1 MKNIRNTRTIKKKA
15 NPYQPDPIT
24 SGSANKKLRIFML
37 LAIALFI
44 VLVLRIAWIEFIDG
58 DEFRADMNKQLST
71 SKGISTKRG
80 KIYDTNG
87 KALAISAK
95 VDTVT
100 INPNLIR
107 VVKNKAVDEEKTK
120 ALKEKVAKAFSDI
133 FELDYEST
141 LEKVNSTK
149 AFETIARKQ
158 EKEKIDQLRKWMT
171 DEKCTS
177 GINIDEVEKRYYPYG
192 SLASNMLG
200 FCGSDNQGL
209 YGLEQKWDSILTG
222 TPGRIITQKDASQ
235 DFIPDKN
242 ETYIAA
248 ENGCNLTLTIDAN
261 IQSIC
266 EKYLK
271 QAVLG
276 YDCKNGGTVVVM
288 NPKTGDVLAM
298 VSYPD
303 YNLNEPFIANENLK
317 GQYHDWES
325 LTEEEKDSAVKA
337 TFKNR
342 TVSESYQPGSTFKI
356 ITAAIAL
363 EEGICV
369 TDHVDFNCIGYEEF
383 GDTRIGCWKSAAH
396 GYQSLRQALMN
407 SCNPAFM
414 QLGRKIGGETLYNY
428 YDAFGLLSKTGID
441 TSGEEKGLFHGL
453 SKLGP
458 VELATMSFGQGITL
472 TPIQLTSAVS
482 AVANDGV
489 LMQPRLVRQIENADT
504 GIITTIEP
512 KEVRTVISK
521 DTSKKMLDMLTSVV
535 NDGTGSY
542 GQVRGYSIAGKT
554 GTSEPQGN
562 DTAYVASYIGIAPS
576 ESPELV
582 ILVTL
587 YDPKG
592 QSHQGGQLAGPVVSQ
607 IASEIL
613 PYLEIPN
620 NTELE
625 QNISV
630 PETKSLPDVR
640 NKTISEA
647 KQILSDAG
655 FIASTS
661 GGSDQIVTNQ
671 VPKQGTPLENSSIIK
686 LYTEDSTA
694 TVSQTVPDL
703 KGYTLTQARNA
714 LKAKN
719 LNISYMGS
727 GKVIS
732 QNITAGTTVEEGT
745 VIHINL
751 QQPKTE
757 LH

>member
-1 MKNIRNTRTIKKKA
+1 MKNVRNTKNIKRKT

-37 LAIALFI
+37 FAIGLFI
-44 VLVLRIAWIEFIDG
+44 ILILRIAWIEFIDG
-58 DEFRADMNKQLST
+58 DEYKSEMNSQLST
-71 SKGISTKRG
+71 SKVISTKRG

-100 INPNLIR
+100 INPNLIQVTKSK
-107 VVKNKAVDEEKTK
+107 VVNEEKTK
-120 ALKEKVAKAFSDI
+120 ALKEKVAKGLSDI
-133 FELDYEST
+133 FELDYEET
-141 LEKVNSTK
+141 LAKVNSNK
-149 AFETIARKQ
+149 SFETIARKQ
-158 EKEKIDQLRKWMT
+158 EKDKIDQLRNWMVQ
-171 DEKCTS
+171 EKCTV
-177 GINIDEVEKRYYPYG
+177 GINIDEDEKRYYPYG
-192 SLASNMLG
+192 SLASNLLG

-209 YGLEQKWDSILTG
+209 YGLEQKWDSVLTG

-235 DFIPDKN
+235 EFIPDKN

-288 NPKTGDVLAM
+288 NPETGDVLAM

-303 YNLNEPFIANENLK
+303 YNLNEPFTANANLK
-317 GQYHDWES
+317 GQYNDWDS
-325 LTEEEKDSAVKA
+325 LSEEEQKA
-337 TFKNR
+337 AIQGTFKNR

-356 ITAAIAL
+356 ITASIAL

-369 TDHVDFNCIGYEEF
+369 TDHVDFNCTGYEEI

-396 GYQSLRQALMN
+396 GYQTLRQALMN

-414 QLGRKIGGETLYNY
+414 QLGRKIGGETLYRY

-453 SKLGP
+453 SRLGP

-472 TPIQLTSAVS
+472 TPIQLVSAVS

-521 DTSKKMLDMLTSVV
+521 ETSAQMLDMLTSVV

-562 DTAYVASYIGIAPS
+562 DTAYVASYIGIAPA
-576 ESPELV
+576 ENPQLV

-625 QNISV
+625 QNITV
-630 PETKSLPDVR
+630 PETKSLPDIR
-640 NKTISEA
+640 NKTIAEA
-647 KQILSDAG
+647 RQILEEAG
-655 FIASTS
+655 FICSTS
-661 GGSDQIVTNQ
+661 GSSDQIVTNQ
-671 VPKQGTPLENSSIIK
+671 VPKQGTPLEKSSIIK
-686 LYTEDSTA
+686 LYTQDSTA

-703 KGYTLTQARNA
+703 KGYTLTQAKNA

-732 QNITAGTTVEEGT
+732 QNITAGTSVEEGT

>member
-1 MKNIRNTRTIKKKA
+1 MKNVRNTKSIKRKT
-15 NPYQPDPIT
+15 NLYQPDPIT

-37 LAIALFI
+37 FAIGLFI
-44 VLVLRIAWIEFIDG
+44 ILILRIAWIEFIDG
-58 DEFRADMNKQLST
+58 DEYKSEMNSQLST
-71 SKGISTKRG
+71 SKVISTKRG

-100 INPNLIR
+100 INPNLIQVTKSK
-107 VVKNKAVDEEKTK
+107 VVNEEKTK
-120 ALKEKVAKAFSDI
+120 ALKEKVAKGLSDI
-133 FELDYEST
+133 FELDYEET
-141 LEKVNSTK
+141 LAKVNSNK
-149 AFETIARKQ
+149 SFETIARKQ
-158 EKEKIDQLRKWMT
+158 EKDKIDQLRNWMIQ
-171 DEKCTS
+171 EKCTV
-177 GINIDEVEKRYYPYG
+177 GINIDEDEKRYYPYG
-192 SLASNMLG
+192 SLASNLLG

-209 YGLEQKWDSILTG
+209 YGLEQKWDSVLTG

-235 DFIPDKN
+235 EFIPDKN

-248 ENGCNLTLTIDAN
+248 ENGCNLTLTVDAN

-276 YDCKNGGTVVVM
+276 YDCKDGGTVVVM
-288 NPKTGDVLAM
+288 NPETGDVLAM

-303 YNLNEPFIANENLK
+303 YNLNEPFTANANLK
-317 GQYHDWES
+317 GQYNDWDS
-325 LTEEEKDSAVKA
+325 LSEEEQKTAIQS

-356 ITAAIAL
+356 ITASIAL

-369 TDHVDFNCIGYEEF
+369 TDHLDFNCIGYDEAS
-383 GDTRIGCWKSAAH
+383 GIRIGCWKSAAH

-414 QLGRKIGGETLYNY
+414 QLGRKIGKETLYKY
-428 YDAFGLLSKTGID
+428 YDAFGLLAKTDID

-453 SKLGP
+453 SKVGP

-472 TPIQLTSAVS
+472 TPIQLASAVS
-482 AVANDGV
+482 AVANDGI

-521 DTSKKMLDMLTSVV
+521 QTSEQMLDMLTSVV

-562 DTAYVASYIGIAPS
+562 DDAYVASYIGIAPS
-576 ESPELV
+576 ENPQLV

-587 YDPKG
+587 YNPKG

-625 QNISV
+625 QNITV
-630 PETKSLPDVR
+630 PETKSLPDIR
-640 NKTISEA
+640 NKTIAEA
-647 KQILSDAG
+647 RQILEEAG
-655 FIASTS
+655 FICSTS
-661 GGSDQIVTNQ
+661 GSSDQIVTNQ
-671 VPKQGTPLENSSIIK
+671 VPKQGTPLEKSSIIK
-686 LYTEDSTA
+686 LYTQDSTA

-703 KGYTLTQARNA
+703 KGYTLTQAKNA

-732 QNITAGTTVEEGT
+732 QNITAGTSVEEGT

>member
-1 MKNIRNTRTIKKKA
+1 MKNVRNSKSIKRKN

-37 LAIALFI
+37 FAIGLFI
-44 VLVLRIAWIEFIDG
+44 ILILRIAWIEFIDG
-58 DEFRADMNKQLST
+58 DEYKSEMNSQLST
-71 SKGISTKRG
+71 SKVISTKRG

-100 INPNLIR
+100 INPNLIQVTKSK
-107 VVKNKAVDEEKTK
+107 VVNEEKTK
-120 ALKEKVAKAFSDI
+120 ALKEKVAKGLSDI
-133 FELDYEST
+133 FELDYEET
-141 LEKVNSTK
+141 LAKVNSNK
-149 AFETIARKQ
+149 SFETIARKQ
-158 EKEKIDQLRKWMT
+158 EKDKIDQLRNWMVQ
-171 DEKCTS
+171 EKCTV
-177 GINIDEVEKRYYPYG
+177 GINIDEDEKRYYPYG
-192 SLASNMLG
+192 SLASNLLG

-209 YGLEQKWDSILTG
+209 YGLEQKWDSVLTG
-222 TPGRIITQKDASQ
+222 TSGRIITQKDASQ
-235 DFIPDKN
+235 EFIPDKN

-288 NPKTGDVLAM
+288 NPETGDVLAM

-303 YNLNEPFIANENLK
+303 YNLNEPFTANANLK
-317 GQYHDWES
+317 GQYNDWDS
-325 LTEEEKDSAVKA
+325 LSEEEQKA
-337 TFKNR
+337 AIQGTFKNR

-356 ITAAIAL
+356 ITASIAL

-369 TDHVDFNCIGYEEF
+369 TDHVDFNCTGYEEI

-396 GYQSLRQALMN
+396 GYQTLRQALMN

-414 QLGRKIGGETLYNY
+414 QLGRKIGGETLYRY

-453 SKLGP
+453 SRLGP

-472 TPIQLTSAVS
+472 TPIQLVSAVS

-521 DTSKKMLDMLTSVV
+521 ETSAQMLDMLTSVV

-562 DTAYVASYIGIAPS
+562 DTAYVASYIGIAPA
-576 ESPELV
+576 ENPQLV

-625 QNISV
+625 QNITV
-630 PETKSLPDVR
+630 PETKSLPDIR
-640 NKTISEA
+640 NKTIAEA
-647 KQILSDAG
+647 RQILEEAG
-655 FIASTS
+655 FICSTS
-661 GGSDQIVTNQ
+661 GSSDQIVTNQ
-671 VPKQGTPLENSSIIK
+671 VPKQGTPLEKSSIIK
-686 LYTEDSTA
+686 LYTQDSTA

-703 KGYTLTQARNA
+703 KGYTLTQAKNA

-732 QNITAGTTVEEGT
+732 QNITAGTSVEEGT